1 MEEEVSEEV
10 GGESNVEK
18 IRRGEGCKVVDSH
31 EGVKQD
37 FEIDS
42 EFNRQKREYCN
53 NEHGR

>member
-37 FEIDS
+37 F
-42 EFNRQKREYCN
+42 
-53 NEHGR
+53 